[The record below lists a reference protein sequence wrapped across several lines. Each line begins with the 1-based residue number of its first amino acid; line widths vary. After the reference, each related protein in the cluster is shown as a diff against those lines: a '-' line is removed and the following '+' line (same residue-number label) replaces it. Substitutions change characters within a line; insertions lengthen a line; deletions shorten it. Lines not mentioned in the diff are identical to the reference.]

1 MVVIVVGNV
10 GDGGLVWY
18 AKLFAVGGGDHIVW
32 GWMAAAN
39 MVGKGLLLELV
50 LLLLGGRTA
59 GTGAAGAGRPGA
71 SLGRPGQVQLVQG
84 LARRI
89 GGGLGEGRGY
99 VLLVLQ
105 VRQT

>member
-1 MVVIVVGNV
+1 MLYRSGVVVIVVGNV

-59 GTGAAGAGRPGA
+59 GTGAAGAAAVKRALAHGA
-71 SLGRPGQVQLVQG
+71 ANDVWSTLEHDAQRRAM
-84 LARRI
+84 LARL
-89 GGGLGEGRGY
+89 GG
-99 VLLVLQ
+99 Q
-105 VRQT
+105 A